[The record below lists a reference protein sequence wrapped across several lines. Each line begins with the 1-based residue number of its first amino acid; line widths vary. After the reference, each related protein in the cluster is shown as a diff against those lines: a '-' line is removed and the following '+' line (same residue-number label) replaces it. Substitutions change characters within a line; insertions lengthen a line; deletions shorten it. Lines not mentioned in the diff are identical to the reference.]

1 MSLYRKRFSRDNNG
15 VAEVV
20 GTILI
25 LLITVV
31 IFSTIFIWVY
41 SIPTPEASTKLQME
55 GALDPI
61 YDTGVWDG
69 AIINITHQG
78 GENLYGWRTQVY
90 IRVNNEFEILET
102 QGTISYGPNS
112 GDPYGLREDGDWF
125 IGEVWSILNH
135 TIQPDDRVE
144 VGVVESIKG
153 EVIWSSLLLGAAGE
167 HPPLF
172 VQKWYDG
179 NLDTIAREDLRGNES
194 FAIYVQIV
202 DNDGD
207 FDSGNPVYANVTVL
221 YADYGA
227 FKMYD
232 NGSMGDALADD
243 GIWTANYTAF
253 EADESMD
260 GSLVIIT
267 AEDDAGHNTTAR
279 LILKLRETTTIYIPT
294 PPPDYNITTP
304 RFGPELLPG
313 SGLQHYQIFNETEW
327 DKLRWVGN
335 ASRTF
340 VKGERIVIVIA
351 SHFLPDTNLDN
362 KFWLFKAESGLG
374 PQPVVYG
381 GGSLGPNSIPS
392 STEAFELVDYVGKF
406 YVWECRWNTSS
417 EGHGFSDGLLDYGHY
432 SLRIKLRSSYY
443 PPPDNLFEVMD
454 FITVTD
460 EDGNFPDY
468 PMVQTFLDANHEQ
481 PSDTFNYTD
490 IMYVKVVVQ
499 DTDGSFEF
507 GNVKIQDFGAGIQ
520 IWAKPGNPPVSAA
533 SVNNSVS
540 YKFNID
546 LTKPN
551 FDPWLFGENAYTLR
565 VLYLKDINEEYKVSL
580 SRLVTIRGP
589 RWYLDIAHSI
599 EGYDH
604 PTHDDRV
611 YAVFLENLVFR
622 WEDYWIESYNGPPNQ
637 RDPPWGGGA
646 FLSIVFGDLDDDTD
660 LDVVTGLEVGRL
672 FMYRNQGGNGHFWQ
686 QREVDNLG
694 MPVTAVDVGHV
705 DKDGLLDIVA
715 GTEDGH
721 IWWYASD
728 NQWTPTLIVDTGL
741 EIHELVMADMDDD
754 DDDDLVVATGNDL
767 RVYENSDGVFGTIT
781 TLEYFAEADIGGN
794 GTVVPSPLGFEKT
807 KMSDDD
813 YESITEVSGIAYNV
827 STYTAQGEVDAQY
840 EDPKSGD
847 YTNTKTEDGS
857 YEVLREKNSYPLK
870 LNGKYRYL
878 IRNWT
883 GNLATHG
890 HAFLFGDVP
899 NGDLIKL
906 YINSYISNGTTN
918 EPFNM
923 GWSNDWTANPTYISD
938 ISRTTIGTDEFN
950 LKAAGFTGGPLII
963 WIWDDDHSEKDITS
977 LDEALSWLSID
988 YMGVKVFTANGTTST
1003 LDHIWR
1009 TDSIQAN
1016 GHAYK
1021 FFLEAYHDDNAENDH
1036 FTFQYSQNQG
1046 GPWTDMVTIVRTS
1059 DPNDYTGATLPTT
1072 VAGNAYIKVIDT
1084 DGTNGRLNNDTVYV
1098 DHMFIRRYYV
1108 STTPLYSIDLGSTVN
1123 SIAVGDVD
1131 GDGDNDVAAAT
1142 SSGNIYVRY
1151 NDGLGDLGLVDVLA
1165 ATGSVLQVD
1174 LAYIDGDDALDVVAG
1189 TDDNKVYWFENA
1201 LPQTSWDREKIAD
1214 TDGDVTALRAGD
1226 VNGDYWDDIV
1236 IGTDTGKI
1244 VWYKNERPGW
1254 KTEIVDSRNSPIYD
1268 LDIGDVDRGVTIELE
1283 RD

>member
-78 GENLYGWRTQVY
+78 GENLYGWRTEVY
-90 IRVNNEFEILET
+90 IRVDDEFEILQT

-112 GDPYGLREDGDWF
+112 GDPYGLREDDDWF

-144 VGVVESIKG
+144 VGVVDSIKG
-153 EVIWSSLLLGAAGE
+153 EVIWSSMLLGAAGE

-194 FAIYVQIV
+194 FAIYVQIE

-207 FDSGNPVYANVTVL
+207 FDSDNPVYANVTVL
-221 YADYGA
+221 YADYGV
-227 FKMYD
+227 FQMYD
-232 NGSMGDALADD
+232 NGSMGDAQADD

-362 KFWLFKAESGLG
+362 KFWLFAAQAGIS
-374 PQPVVYG
+374 PQPIVYG
-381 GGSLGPNSIPS
+381 GGPMGPDSIPS
-392 STEAFELVDYVGKF
+392 SIEAFELVDYVGKF

-454 FITVTD
+454 FISVTD
-460 EDGNFPDY
+460 EDGNVPDY
-468 PMVQTFLDANHEQ
+468 PKVLTFLDADHEQ

-490 IMYVKVVVQ
+490 TMYVKVVVQ
-499 DTDGSFEF
+499 DTDGTFEF

-520 IWAKPGNPPVSAA
+520 IWAKPGNTPISDAVI
-533 SVNNSVS
+533 NNSVS
-540 YKFNID
+540 YKFSID

-551 FDPWLFGENAYTLR
+551 FDPWLFGENSYTLR

-589 RWYLDIAHSI
+589 RWYLDVANVILDYS
-599 EGYDH
+599 H
-604 PTHDDRV
+604 PVHDYKV
-611 YAVFLENLVFR
+611 YSLFYENLVFK
-622 WEDYWIESYNGPPNQ
+622 WDTYEIQKFVPFPSQ
-637 RDPPWGGGA
+637 QVPPWGSGA

-660 LDVVTGLEVGRL
+660 LDVVEGIESGKL
-672 FMYRNQGGNGHFWQ
+672 FMYRNQGGLGHDWQ
-686 QREVDNLG
+686 RREVDDLG
-694 MPVTAVDVGHV
+694 AAVTAVDVGYI
-705 DKDGLLDIVA
+705 DKDLLIDIVA
-715 GTEDGH
+715 GTEDGNL
-721 IWWYASD
+721 WWYTND
-728 NQWTPTLIVDTGL
+728 NKWTTTFIDNTGSEIKAIVL
-741 EIHELVMADMDDD
+741 ANMDDD
-754 DDDDLVVATGNDL
+754 DDDDLVVATGNEI
-767 RVYENSDGVFGTIT
+767 RIYENSDGVFGTVT
-781 TLEYFAEADIGGN
+781 TMDYFANQDLPGN
-794 GTVVPSPLGFEKT
+794 GTVSGTFSDTV
-807 KMSDDD
+807 MSDDT
-813 YESITEVSGIAYNV
+813 YESIEEVTGTAYDV
-827 STYTAQGEVDAQY
+827 QSYDAQGEQAAVYDIVA
-840 EDPKSGD
+840 GD
-847 YTNTKTEDGS
+847 YADTHANDGVYQTLTEDYIDGPGNND
-857 YEVLREKNSYPLK
+857 YWLLR
-870 LNGKYRYL
+870 NG
-878 IRNWT
+878 T
-883 GNLATHG
+883 GENNG
-890 HAFLFGDVP
+890 HMYNFGDVST
-899 NGDLIKL
+899 GTDIKL
-906 YINSYISNGTTN
+906 YITSYISTGT
-918 EPFNM
+918 EPFDV
-923 GWSNDWTANPTYISD
+923 GWSIDSTPSFDWTITRD
-938 ISRTTIGTDEFN
+938 VKGTDEFD
-950 LKAAGFTGGPLII
+950 LDAAGFGGGQLYI
-963 WIWDDDHSEKDITS
+963 WIRDSDNSKSDVSTDGMATT
-977 LDEALSWLSID
+977 LSID
-988 YMGVKVFTANGTTST
+988 FMTVESITVNGTTST
-1003 LDHIWR
+1003 LDHVWR
-1009 TDSIQAN
+1009 IESIPGGA
-1016 GHAYK
+1016 HAYK
-1021 FFLEAYHDDNAENDH
+1021 FFVEAYHTENVEEDD
-1036 FTFQYSQNQG
+1036 FIFQYSDSPG
-1046 GPWTDMVTIVRTS
+1046 GPWTDMVTIAYTS
-1059 DPNDYTGATLPTT
+1059 DPNQYSGASLPTT
-1072 VAGNAYIKVIDT
+1072 ISGVIYVRVIDA
-1084 DGTNGRLNNDTVYV
+1084 DSSNGRLLNDEVFV
-1098 DHMFIRRYYV
+1098 DHMFVRSYV
-1108 STTPLYSIDLGSTVN
+1108 VNIDPYTLDLGSVVN
-1123 SIAVGDVD
+1123 DIAVGDVD
-1131 GDGDNDVAAAT
+1131 NDDDFDVAAAT
-1142 SSGNIYVRY
+1142 QSGSVYMRY
-1151 NDGLGDLGLVDVLA
+1151 NDGTGDLGTGDVLA
-1165 ATGSVLQVD
+1165 ATGAALTVD
-1174 LAYIDGDDALDVVAG
+1174 LGYIDGDDDLDVVAG
-1189 TDDNKVYWFENA
+1189 TDDDKVYWFEND
-1201 LPQTSWDREKIAD
+1201 LPATTWTRTKVAD
-1214 TDGDVTALRAGD
+1214 TDGDVSAMRVGD
-1226 VNGDYWDDIV
+1226 VDGDYWDDIV
-1236 IGTDTGKI
+1236 IGTSTGKTL
-1244 VWYKNERPGW
+1244 WFKNEHPGW
-1254 KTEIVDSRNSPIYD
+1254 TEDLIDSRDTEVFD

-1283 RD
+1283 RKE

>member
-15 VAEVV
+15 VAEVI

-61 YDTGVWDG
+61 YDAGVWDG

-78 GENLYGWRTQVY
+78 GENLYSWKTQVY

-135 TIQPDDRVE
+135 TIQPSDRVE
-144 VGVVESIKG
+144 VGVVESLKG

-179 NLDTIAREDLRGNES
+179 NLHTTAREDLRGNES
-194 FAIYVQIV
+194 FAIYVQIQ

-207 FDSGNPVYANVTVL
+207 FDSDNPVYANVTVL

-232 NGSMGDALADD
+232 NGSMGDVLADD

-335 ASRTF
+335 SSRTF
-340 VKGERIVIVIA
+340 VKGERIVIVVA

-362 KFWLFKAESGLG
+362 KFWLFRAQAGIS
-374 PQPVVYG
+374 PQPIVYG
-381 GGSLGPNSIPS
+381 GGPMGPDSIPS
-392 STEAFELVDYVGKF
+392 SIEAFELVDYVGNF

-417 EGHGFSDGLLDYGHY
+417 AGHGFSDGLLDYGHY

-468 PMVQTFLDANHEQ
+468 PMVLTFLDADHEQ

-490 IMYVKVVVQ
+490 TMYVKVVVQ
-499 DTDGSFEF
+499 DTDGTFEF

-520 IWAKPGNPPVSAA
+520 VWAKPGNTPISDAVI
-533 SVNNSVS
+533 NNSVS
-540 YKFNID
+540 YKFSID

-589 RWYLDIAHSI
+589 RWYLDVANVILDSS
-599 EGYDH
+599 H
-604 PTHDDRV
+604 PVHD
-611 YAVFLENLVFR
+611 YKIFSLFYENLVFK
-622 WEDYWIESYNGPPNQ
+622 WDTYEIQKFEPIPTQ
-637 RDPPWGGGA
+637 KVPPWGEGA
-646 FLSIVFGDLDDDTD
+646 FLSIAYGDLDDDTD
-660 LDVVTGLEVGRL
+660 LDVVEGIKAGKL
-672 FMYRNQGGNGHFWQ
+672 FMYRNQGGMGHSWQ
-686 QREVDNLG
+686 RREVDDLG
-694 MPVTAVDVGHV
+694 AAVTAVDVGYV
-705 DKDGLLDIVA
+705 DKDLLVDIVA
-715 GTEDGH
+715 GTEDGNL
-721 IWWYASD
+721 WWYAND
-728 NQWTPTLIVDTGL
+728 NRWTTTFIDNTGS
-741 EIHELVMADMDDD
+741 EIKALVLANMDDD
-754 DDDDLVVATGNDL
+754 DDDDLVVATGNEI
-767 RVYENSDGVFGTIT
+767 RIYWNSDGVFGTVT
-781 TLEYFAEADIGGN
+781 TTDYFADQDLPGN
-794 GTVVPSPLGFEKT
+794 GTVSGT
-807 KMSDDD
+807 YSDTHMSDDT
-813 YESITEVSGIAYNV
+813 YESIEEVTGTAYDV
-827 STYTAQGEVDAQY
+827 QSYDAQGEQAAVYDIVV
-840 EDPKSGD
+840 GD
-847 YTNTKTEDGS
+847 YADTHANDGVYQTLTEDFIDGPGNND
-857 YEVLREKNSYPLK
+857 YYLLR
-870 LNGKYRYL
+870 NG
-878 IRNWT
+878 T
-883 GNLATHG
+883 GEDNG
-890 HAFLFGDVP
+890 HMYNFGDVST
-899 NGDLIKL
+899 GTDIKL
-906 YINSYISNGTTN
+906 YVTSYISIGT
-918 EPFNM
+918 EALDV
-923 GWSNDWTANPTYISD
+923 GWSTGSTPSFDWTIT
-938 ISRTTIGTDEFN
+938 RTAKGTDEFD
-950 LKAAGFTGGPLII
+950 LDAAGFTGGQLYI
-963 WIWDDDHSEKDITS
+963 WIRDSDNSR
-977 LDEALSWLSID
+977 LDGNTDQIPTTLSID
-988 YMGVKVFTANGTTST
+988 FMVVESITTNGTTST
-1003 LDHIWR
+1003 LDHVWR
-1009 TDSIQAN
+1009 IESIPGGA
-1016 GHAYK
+1016 HAYK
-1021 FFLEAYHDDNAENDH
+1021 FFVEAYHTENVEEDD
-1036 FTFQYSQNQG
+1036 FIFQYSDSSG
-1046 GPWTDMVTIVRTS
+1046 GPWTDMVTIAYTS
-1059 DPNDYTGATLPTT
+1059 DPNQYSGASLPTT
-1072 VAGNAYIKVIDT
+1072 ISGNIYIRVIDA
-1084 DGTNGRLNNDTVYV
+1084 DSSNGRLLNDDVFI
-1098 DHMFIRRYYV
+1098 DHMFVRSYV
-1108 STTPLYSIDLGSTVN
+1108 VDITPYALDLGSVVN
-1123 SIAVGDVD
+1123 DIAVGDVD
-1131 GDGDNDVAAAT
+1131 NDDDFDVAAAT
-1142 SSGNIYVRY
+1142 QSGSIYMRY
-1151 NDGLGDLGLVDVLA
+1151 NDGTGDLGTGDVLA
-1165 ATGSVLQVD
+1165 ATGAALSVD
-1174 LAYIDGDDALDVVAG
+1174 LGYIDGDDDLDVVAG
-1189 TDDNKVYWFENA
+1189 TDDDKVYWFEND
-1201 LPQTSWDREKIAD
+1201 LPATTWTRTKVAD
-1214 TDGDVTALRAGD
+1214 TDGDVNTMRVGD
-1226 VNGDYWDDIV
+1226 VDGDYWDDIV
-1236 IGTDTGKI
+1236 IGTSNGKTL
-1244 VWYKNERPGW
+1244 WFKNEHPGW
-1254 KTEIVDSRNSPIYD
+1254 TEDLIDSRDTEVYD

-1283 RD
+1283 RKE